1 MFKPGQRVQINK
13 TFFMVVDGNNT
24 KPLSWKNDATL
35 LKMELDTTLT
45 EMCNKKR
52 FRCIIEFDEEPWH
65 PSKKDIQRFTEEYC
79 YIASVLP
86 RMLTAL

>member
-52 FRCIIEFDEEPWH
+52 FRCIIEFDEEPQDF
-65 PSKKDIQRFTEEYC
+65 SCETVNRDIKRRF
-79 YIASVLP
+79 
-86 RMLTAL
+86 